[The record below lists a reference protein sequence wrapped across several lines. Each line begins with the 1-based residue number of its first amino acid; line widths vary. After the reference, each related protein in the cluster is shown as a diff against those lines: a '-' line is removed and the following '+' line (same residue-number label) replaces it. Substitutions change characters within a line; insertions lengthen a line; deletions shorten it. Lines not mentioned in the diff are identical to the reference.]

1 MQLNY
6 CIKMCYITFLIQS
19 LTCYFFAQ
27 EYLDFKRS
35 EPFYP
40 IYTGLRLIIS
50 VLMHQACYQRFQA
63 GVKMLTFLKRMQTAA
78 DCRKGRFINLLICS
92 MHILTPVLANYSIM
106 ITLGQQSDL
115 RQVVK
120 TYVMLGFIMNVDVL
134 VAKDLPDDV
143 IKNAEAINALGG
155 LRISKDYNLYSLI
168 FGRMVENPSMLLQ
181 EIPNLLANVWFGV
194 LINFQVILYNYF
206 APLYVVIIQLVGYWI
221 NHKTS

>member
-1 MQLNY
+1 
-6 CIKMCYITFLIQS
+6 
-19 LTCYFFAQ
+19 
-27 EYLDFKRS
+27 
-35 EPFYP
+35 
-40 IYTGLRLIIS
+40 
-50 VLMHQACYQRFQA
+50 
-63 GVKMLTFLKRMQTAA
+63 MLTFLKRMQTAA

-134 VAKDLPDDV
+134 IAKDLPDDV